1 MTVGDAPQI
10 TDYPAAVGI
19 ALVTVLTALLL
30 FITARLDPTSGVL
43 TISLMVIVA
52 FIGMVMFSL
61 LFVIPTGDTTSSVIG
76 GLIAAFGA
84 VVAFWL
90 GRGKGNS

>member
-1 MTVGDAPQI
+1 MI
-10 TDYPAAVGI
+10 
-19 ALVTVLTALLL
+19 
-30 FITARLDPTSGVL
+30 
-43 TISLMVIVA
+43 VIA
-52 FIGMVMFSL
+52 FIGIVIFSS
-61 LFVIPTGDTTSSVIG
+61 LFVIPISDTNASVIG